1 MNQDSMMQILMGMNR
16 KQRRLLK
23 SKKPNRS
30 NPGAFGKGSARYAM
44 VKGKMITKSEWRA
57 LRKNKQ
63 KSEV

>member
-1 MNQDSMMQILMGMNR
+1 MGMNR